1 MDKVVDLLVDEKFRN
16 RIREVAI
23 DKRLPTNK
31 ILSETL
37 KLWYKENKDRLDNK
51 KCEIKINRCSIRID
65 SETEKIYKLFVEDT
79 MNSLYNLVGKE

>member
-1 MDKVVDLLVDEKFRN
+1 MDKVVDLLVDKRFSN

-23 DKRLPTNK
+23 DKRLPVNK
-31 ILSETL
+31 VLSETL
-37 KLWYKENKDRLDNK
+37 KLWYKENKDRLENK
-51 KCEIKINRCSIRID
+51 KYEIKINRCSIRID